1 MKWTFSVGQKM
12 KAAFILT
19 VAVAL
24 IFAKN
29 VADENNVSALGSSFT
44 SVYTDRLLVE
54 SYIYKFSDHLYQK
67 KILLDDCNAQGQ
79 ASRFR
84 EKIAAH
90 NAAILEVIG
99 DYEKTKLTEAERVYF
114 SDFKTRIQSIMKLE
128 QEYWNPA
135 EQTDPVAWEAR
146 RSEID
151 TRVDLALNDLDQL
164 SGIQISEGKSMH
176 EQSLKLVAGS
186 VMLTQFELV
195 LLICLG
201 LVVLALLFATRPPV
215 PKFPQQSSLN

>member
-12 KAAFILT
+12 KAAFVMT
-19 VAVAL
+19 VAVVL
-24 IFAKN
+24 IFAKS
-29 VADENNVSALGSSFT
+29 VADENNVSELGSSFT

-67 KILLDDCNAQGQ
+67 KILLDDCNAQGH
-79 ASRFR
+79 AARFKD
-84 EKIAAH
+84 KIAAH
-90 NAAILEVIG
+90 NAAILEVISA
-99 DYEKTKLTEAERVYF
+99 YEKTKLTEAERVYF
-114 SDFKTRIQSIMKLE
+114 NDFKNRMQAIMKLE
-128 QEYWNPA
+128 REYWNPA
-135 EQTDPVAWEAR
+135 GQTDALAWETR

-151 TRVDLALNDLDQL
+151 SRVDLALNDLNQL

-176 EQSLKLVAGS
+176 EHSQKIVAGS

-201 LVVLALLFATRPPV
+201 LVILALLFATRPPV
-215 PKFPQQSSLN
+215 PRFPQQSSLN